1 MAPVLCLSVNLR
13 VEVHI
18 MQDHGVSACQIQALT
33 SSSCAEEKS
42 KDAIVS
48 TVEPASTGR
57 FVRNFLGCITC
68 SALAGIRQ

>member
-1 MAPVLCLSVNLR
+1 MAPVLRLSVNLR

-33 SSSCAEEKS
+33 SSPCAEEKS

-48 TVEPASTGR
+48 IVEPASAGR
-57 FVRNFLGCITC
+57 FVGNFLNCISC
-68 SALAGIRQ
+68 RAFVGIHQ